1 MNCIMYIVVI
11 LCHFVLFANKYV
23 IFKMEYK
30 VAFPSGIKFG
40 DCRVILDPTDETN
53 NDIVPDV
60 KSITILKY
68 FILIFDTGIYILCI
82 KSCVDFNILTTD
94 FDRINSNTISI
105 GPTLE
110 HPFSISTLGS
120 RSSLTM
126 HLLRLYTMLFIC
138 IIWARFLNL
147 EN

>member
-1 MNCIMYIVVI
+1 MIMNCIMYIVVI

-40 DCRVILDPTDETN
+40 DRRVILDPTDETN

-68 FILIFDTGIYILCI
+68 FILIFDTGIYILFMHKI
-82 KSCVDFNILTTD
+82 LCVHFNILTID
-94 FDRINSNTISI
+94 FDRINSNAIAI
-105 GPTLE
+105 VATLE
-110 HPFSISTLGS
+110 QNVLAEASAIACYWF
-120 RSSLTM
+120 
-126 HLLRLYTMLFIC
+126 
-138 IIWARFLNL
+138 
-147 EN
+147 